1 MSSICVMMLRSEAL
15 WFPRFIR
22 GCKRYLE
29 QVMNPQEE
37 DYELMKRV
45 LECENYRQVQTF
57 LKAYNGS
64 DFEYTVQTQQVLAKK
79 AIAREYGIGSS
90 E

>member
-1 MSSICVMMLRSEAL
+1 MMLRSEAL
-15 WFPRFIR
+15 WFPCFIR
-22 GCKRYLE
+22 FRESYLE

-37 DYELMKRV
+37 DYEPMKRV

-79 AIAREYGIGSS
+79 AIAQEYGNGSS
-90 E
+90 K